1 LINLAHV
8 ESRVSESGWLIGI
21 ALSAHFL
28 VEGQYH
34 SPEVREE
41 NCNKKEKILNEVY
54 SANSGFAKIKKTL
67 NKSENKFDFSDI

>member
-1 LINLAHV
+1 MIPYISVYFALLNTFKKNFGLILFLINLAHV
-8 ESRVSESGWLIGI
+8 ESRVSESGWLIRI

-41 NCNKKEKILNEVY
+41 N
-54 SANSGFAKIKKTL
+54 
-67 NKSENKFDFSDI
+67 